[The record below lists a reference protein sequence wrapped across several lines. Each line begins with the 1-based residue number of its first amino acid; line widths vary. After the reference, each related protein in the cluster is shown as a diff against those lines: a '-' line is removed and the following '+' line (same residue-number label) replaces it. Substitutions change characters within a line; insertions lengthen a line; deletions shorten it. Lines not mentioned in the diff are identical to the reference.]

1 VKKAISIFMTLLIM
15 AAMFHITVATHFCGG
30 EIAGKLISVTG
41 RLATCGMEKD
51 GDNSGSGEV
60 YFTRHCCEDDVI
72 LCQTNNN
79 YFPTFTFLQAA
90 NFNISMNPGTSEPF
104 VDFSIIASK
113 PLSTGTGPPG
123 KFLPANVHQSC
134 ICVYRI

>member
-1 VKKAISIFMTLLIM
+1 MTLLIM
-15 AAMFHITVATHFCGG
+15 AAMFNITVATHFCGG

-41 RLATCGMEKD
+41 RLATCGMEQES
-51 GDNSGSGEV
+51 DNSGSGEIF
-60 YFTRHCCEDDVI
+60 FTKHCCEDDVI

-79 YFPTFTFLQAA
+79 YFPVFTFFQAA
-90 NFNISMNPGTSEPF
+90 NFTISIDPGTSGPF
-104 VDFSIIASK
+104 VDLSIIASK

-123 KFLPANVHQSC
+123 KFLSANVDQSR